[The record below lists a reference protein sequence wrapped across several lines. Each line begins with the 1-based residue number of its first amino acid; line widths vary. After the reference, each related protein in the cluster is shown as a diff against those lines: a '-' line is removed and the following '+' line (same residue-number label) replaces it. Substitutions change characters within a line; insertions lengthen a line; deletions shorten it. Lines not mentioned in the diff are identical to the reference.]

1 MDVIDVFTHFERL
14 GEKSGVRV
22 YIADYDPETG
32 RRGFSIGMHEA
43 QKLFMRAPGPTLVLG
58 LESEK
63 VLDKPRGFG
72 TFLNLPCVRY
82 LELPF
87 TQEEFQLQA
96 KSVCGTGVDTVAL
109 EGVRRSVTEDG
120 LENIRRN
127 VTHRLNGATLVWI
140 NRAVAEC
147 RKLAKGTDSSLN
159 ASDEL
164 TRSITVLASL
174 DKKVRETL
182 AILDRQISA
191 LDGICYD
198 KESKVLRTQRIGLGK
213 AADNLNRF
221 VEGVAAWKQGKLE
234 ESLDQLADI
243 GAGVSRVFIKAGSE
257 FTRLSGGRREM

>member
-1 MDVIDVFTHFERL
+1 MDVMDVFTHFEQM
-14 GEKSGVRV
+14 GEEVGVRIH
-22 YIADYDPETG
+22 IADHDPNTG
-32 RRGFSIGMHEA
+32 RRGFGIGMHGV
-43 QKLFMRAPGPTLVLG
+43 QKRFLSDSGPALVLG
-58 LESEK
+58 LDSRQTLAE
-63 VLDKPRGFG
+63 RGFEA
-72 TFLNLPCVRY
+72 FLNLPCVRY

-87 TQEEFQLQA
+87 TQEEFQQQA
-96 KSVCGTGVDTVAL
+96 KSVCGTEVDTVAL
-109 EGVRRSVTEDG
+109 DGVRRSVTEDG

-147 RKLAKGTDSSLN
+147 RKLAKVTDSPLN

-221 VEGVAAWKQGKLE
+221 VEGVAAWKQGKPE
-234 ESLDQLADI
+234 KSLDQLADI

>member
-1 MDVIDVFTHFERL
+1 MDVIDVFTHFERW
-14 GEKSGVRV
+14 GEKSGVKV
-22 YIADYDPETG
+22 YIADQDPDTG
-32 RRGFSIGMHEA
+32 RRGFGIGMLGA
-43 QKLFMRAPGPTLVLG
+43 QKRFLREPSPALVLG
-58 LESEK
+58 LDSQTLVE
-63 VLDKPRGFG
+63 RGFG
-72 TFLNLPCVRY
+72 AFLNLPCVRY
-82 LELPF
+82 LEIPF
-87 TQEEFQLQA
+87 TQEEFQQQA
-96 KSVCGTGVDTVAL
+96 KLVCGIEVDAIAL
-109 EGVRRSVTEDG
+109 DGVRRSVTEDG

-198 KESKVLRTQRIGLGK
+198 KESKVLRTQRTGLGK

-234 ESLDQLADI
+234 ESLDQLAGI
-243 GAGVSRVFIKAGSE
+243 GAGVSRVFVKAGSE

>member
-1 MDVIDVFTHFERL
+1 MDVMDVFTHFERL
-14 GEKSGVRV
+14 GEGSGVRV
-22 YIADYDPETG
+22 YIADYDPDTG
-32 RRGFSIGMHEA
+32 HRRFGIGMHGV
-43 QKLFMRAPGPTLVLG
+43 QKRFIRDPSPALVLG
-58 LESEK
+58 LDSRKALTE
-63 VLDKPRGFG
+63 RGFG
-72 TFLNLPCVRY
+72 AFLNLPCVRY

-87 TQEEFQLQA
+87 TQDEFQQQA
-96 KSVCGTGVDTVAL
+96 KSVCGIKVDVNAL
-109 EGVRRSVTEDG
+109 DGVRRSVTEDG
-120 LENIRRN
+120 LENIRCN

-140 NRAVAEC
+140 NRTVAEC
-147 RKLAKGTDSSLN
+147 RKLAKVTDTPLN

-198 KESKVLRTQRIGLGK
+198 KESKVLWTQRIGLGK